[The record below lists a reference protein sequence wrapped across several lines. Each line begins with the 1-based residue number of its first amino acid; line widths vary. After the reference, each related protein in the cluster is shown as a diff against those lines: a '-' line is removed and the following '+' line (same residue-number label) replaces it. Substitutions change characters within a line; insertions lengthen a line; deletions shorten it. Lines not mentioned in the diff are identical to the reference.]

1 MGRAKGRMQLSPGDW
16 IGLGA
21 LGTGLLFLFVVP
33 GLVFIPLGLFL
44 ILCMIAPFLPGVS
57 FFLPVISKGRSG
69 KRAVALTFDDGP
81 DPGSTPRLLHLLKTH
96 DMKATFFVVGEKAA
110 RHPQLIQEILRQGH
124 SIGNHSLT
132 HDNLVMFKR
141 RRTLK
146 REITATQEIL
156 ADFGIRPL
164 AFRPPV
170 GITYPGLGGVL
181 TQAGLYALS
190 FSCRAADGGNRWIRN
205 LSGRILRK
213 LHPDAIIAL
222 HDVSP
227 PDDRLLSYWLDE
239 VERIL
244 TGIRE
249 REFVVTPLP
258 QLIGR
263 RVMEAVSNRERHIV
277 DKSFR

>member
-1 MGRAKGRMQLSPGDW
+1 MRVMRYIHLSPGDW
-16 IGLGA
+16 
-21 LGTGLLFLFVVP
+21 TGLAALVTGLFFLFVAP
-33 GLVFIPLGLFL
+33 ELVVIPLGLFL
-44 ILCMIAPFLPGVS
+44 TLCVIAPFLPKFG

-81 DPGSTPRLLHLLKTH
+81 DPWSTPRLLRLLKAH

-110 RHPQLIQEILRQGH
+110 RYPGLISDILNQGH

-146 REITATQEIL
+146 REIAVTQEIL
-156 ADFGIRPL
+156 ANLGIRPL

-170 GITYPGLGGVL
+170 GITYPGLGPVL
-181 TQAGLYALS
+181 SKAGLYALS
-190 FSCRAADGGNRWIRN
+190 FSCRAADGGNRWIKD
-205 LSGRILRK
+205 LSGRILGK

-222 HDVSP
+222 HDASSP
-227 PDDRLLSYWLDE
+227 DERLLSYWLDE
-239 VERIL
+239 MERIL

-249 REFVVTPLP
+249 REFTVVPLSE
-258 QLIGR
+258 LVGR
-263 RVMEAVSNRERHIV
+263 PVMEAVAAVPENKTV
-277 DKSFR
+277 